1 MVFRIFTSIEVTRG
15 ALMKAAWY
23 TQNGEAQ
30 DVMQLGELPTP
41 SPQVGEVLVRLA
53 TSGVNPSDVK
63 SRRAR
68 PLTGPLVVPHSDGA
82 GVIEAVGAG
91 VSASRVG
98 QRVWVWNGQ
107 WLRPMGTCAQYIAL
121 PEAQTVPLPDGT
133 DFAAGACMGIPGL
146 TAVQTV
152 ILAERLAGDLR
163 GQTVLVTGASSAVG
177 HYVTQMVRLA
187 GGRVIGTVG
196 SEAKAAHARA
206 AGMQEAVFYKTESVP
221 ERVKAFTQGRGADV
235 IIDMDFSTTAQWAA
249 EGALAPHGQV
259 VCYGSNALDVSLPFR
274 PWLFQSMCVKFFLV
288 YDLTAVD
295 RQRAVARLSD
305 MLANNQLQHSIGAR
319 FTLDQV
325 AQAHRTVEAGQTVGN
340 VVVDL

>member
-1 MVFRIFTSIEVTRG
+1 
-15 ALMKAAWY
+15 MKAAWY

-30 DVMQLGELPTP
+30 DVMQVGDLPTP
-41 SPQVGEVLVRLA
+41 SAQPGEVLVRLS

-68 PLTGPLVVPHSDGA
+68 PFNDPLIVPHSDGA

-91 VSASRVG
+91 LSVARVG

-107 WLRPMGTCAQYIAL
+107 WQRALGTCAQHIAL
-121 PEAQTVPLPDGT
+121 PDAQAVALPDGT

-146 TAVQTV
+146 TAVQAV

-177 HYVTQMVRLA
+177 HYITQMVCLA

-221 ERVKAFTQGRGADV
+221 ERVKTFTQGRGADIV
-235 IIDMDFSTTAQWAA
+235 IDMDFSTTARWAA
-249 EGALAPHGQV
+249 EGALAAHGQV
-259 VCYGSNALDVSLPFR
+259 VCYGSNALDVAVPFR
-274 PWLFQSMCVKFFLV
+274 PWLFQSMGVKFFLV
-288 YDLTAVD
+288 YDLTPVE
-295 RQRAVARLSD
+295 RQRAVARLSL
-305 MLANNQLQHSIGAR
+305 MLSQDQLQHSIGAR
-319 FTLDQV
+319 FSLDQV
-325 AQAHRTVEAGQTVGN
+325 AQAHQTVEAGQTVGN

>member
-1 MVFRIFTSIEVTRG
+1 
-15 ALMKAAWY
+15 MKAAWY

-30 DVMQLGELPTP
+30 AVMLVGELSTP
-41 SPQVGEVLVRLA
+41 SPQPGEVLVRLA

-68 PLTGPLVVPHSDGA
+68 PVNDPLIVPHSDGA

-91 VSASRVG
+91 VPAARVG
-98 QRVWVWNGQ
+98 ERVWIWNGQ
-107 WLRPMGTCAQYIAL
+107 WQRPLGTCAEYIAL
-121 PEAQTVPLPDGT
+121 PAAQAVALPEGV

-146 TAVQTV
+146 TAVQAV

-177 HYVTQMVRLA
+177 HYITQMVTLA

-196 SEAKAAHARA
+196 SEVKAAHART
-206 AGMQEAVFYKTESVP
+206 AGMQEAIFYKTESVP
-221 ERVKAFTQGRGADV
+221 ERVKALTNGRGADV
-235 IIDMDFSTTAQWAA
+235 IIDMDFSTTARWAA

-259 VCYGSNALDVSLPFR
+259 VCYGSNALEVPLPFR
-274 PWLFQSMCVKFFLV
+274 PWLYQSMGVKFFLV
-288 YDLTAVD
+288 YDLTPADRRVAV
-295 RQRAVARLSD
+295 QRLSD
-305 MLANNQLQHSIGAR
+305 MLVANQLQHSIGAR
-319 FTLDQV
+319 FTLNQV

-340 VVVDL
+340 VVIDL

>member
-1 MVFRIFTSIEVTRG
+1 
-15 ALMKAAWY
+15 MKAAWY

-30 DVMQLGELPTP
+30 DVMLVGELSTP
-41 SPQVGEVLVRLA
+41 SPQPGEVLVRLA

-68 PLTGPLVVPHSDGA
+68 PVNDPLIVPHSDGA

-91 VSASRVG
+91 VPAARVG
-98 QRVWVWNGQ
+98 ERVWIWNGQ
-107 WLRPMGTCAQYIAL
+107 WQRPLGTCAEYIAL
-121 PEAQTVPLPDGT
+121 PAAQAVALPEGV

-146 TAVQTV
+146 TAVQAV

-177 HYVTQMVRLA
+177 HYITQMVTLA

-196 SEAKAAHARA
+196 SEVKAAHART
-206 AGMQEAVFYKTESVP
+206 AGMQEAIFYKTESVP
-221 ERVKAFTQGRGADV
+221 ERVKALTNGRGADV
-235 IIDMDFSTTAQWAA
+235 IIDMDFSTTARWAA
-249 EGALAPHGQV
+249 EGALAPHCQV
-259 VCYGSNALDVSLPFR
+259 VCYGSNALEVPLPFR
-274 PWLFQSMCVKFFLV
+274 PWLYQSMGVKFFLV
-288 YDLTAVD
+288 YDLTPADRRVAV
-295 RQRAVARLSD
+295 QRLSD
-305 MLANNQLQHSIGAR
+305 MLVANQLQHSIGAR
-319 FTLDQV
+319 FTLNQV

>member
-1 MVFRIFTSIEVTRG
+1 
-15 ALMKAAWY
+15 MKAAWY

-30 DVMQLGELPTP
+30 DVMLVGELSTP
-41 SPQVGEVLVRLA
+41 SPQPGEVLVRLA

-68 PLTGPLVVPHSDGA
+68 PVNDPLIVPHSDGA

-91 VSASRVG
+91 VPAARVG
-98 QRVWVWNGQ
+98 ERVWIWNGQ
-107 WLRPMGTCAQYIAL
+107 WQRHLGTCAEYIAL
-121 PEAQTVPLPDGT
+121 PAAQAVALPEGV

-146 TAVQTV
+146 TAVQAV

-177 HYVTQMVRLA
+177 HYITQMVTLA

-196 SEAKAAHARA
+196 SEVKAAHART
-206 AGMQEAVFYKTESVP
+206 AGMQEAIFYKTESVP
-221 ERVKAFTQGRGADV
+221 ERVKALTNGRGADV
-235 IIDMDFSTTAQWAA
+235 IIDMDFSTTARWAA

-259 VCYGSNALDVSLPFR
+259 VCYGSNALEVPLPFR
-274 PWLFQSMCVKFFLV
+274 PWLYQSMGVKFFLV
-288 YDLTAVD
+288 YDLTPADRRVAV
-295 RQRAVARLSD
+295 QRLSD
-305 MLANNQLQHSIGAR
+305 MLAANQLQHSIGAR
-319 FTLDQV
+319 FTLNQV

-340 VVVDL
+340 VVIDL

>member
-1 MVFRIFTSIEVTRG
+1 
-15 ALMKAAWY
+15 MKAAWY
-23 TQNGEAQ
+23 TQNGEAD

-41 SPQVGEVLVRLA
+41 SPRAGEVLVRLA

-68 PLTGPLVVPHSDGA
+68 PLTDPLVVPHSDGA
-82 GVIEAVGAG
+82 GVIEAVGEG
-91 VSASRVG
+91 VSAGRLG

-107 WLRPMGTCAQYIAL
+107 WQRPMGTCAQFIAL
-121 PEAQTVPLPDGT
+121 PEAQAVELPDGV

-146 TAVQTV
+146 TAMQAV
-152 ILAERLAGDLR
+152 ILAERLSGDLR
-163 GQTVLVTGASSAVG
+163 GQTVLVSGASSAVG
-177 HYVTQMVRLA
+177 HYITQMVRLA

-196 SEAKAAHARA
+196 SEAKASHARE
-206 AGMQEAVFYKTESVP
+206 AGMHEAIFYKTESVP
-221 ERVKAFTQGRGADV
+221 ERVKALTQGRGADV
-235 IIDMDFSTTAQWAA
+235 AIDMDFASTARWAA

-259 VCYGSNALDVSLPFR
+259 VCYGSNALEVELPFR
-274 PWLFQSMCVKFFLV
+274 PWLFHSLGVKFFLV
-288 YDLTAVD
+288 YDLSPAD
-295 RQRAVARLSD
+295 RRNALARLTD
-305 MLANNQLQHSIGAR
+305 LLARHQLSHTIGAR